1 MTQVTWRA
9 PESLVERVRRAATN
23 QGRSLNEYLTVVLS
37 AATDPE
43 LATSEAVRVRE
54 RLAAAGLLVPPT
66 RAAARPDPEA
76 VARARAS
83 AGRGTPLSEYVTDG
97 R

>member
-9 PESLVERVRRAATN
+9 PDSLVERVRRAARD
-23 QGRSLNEYLTVVLS
+23 QGRSLNDYLTVVLG

-54 RLAAAGLLVPPT
+54 RLAAAGLLVPAT
-66 RAAARPDPEA
+66 RGAVRPDPGA

-83 AGRGTPLSEYVTDG
+83 AGRGTPVSTYVTDG

>member
-9 PESLVERVRRAATN
+9 SDDLVERVRRAARDR
-23 QGRSLNEYLTVVLS
+23 GRSLIDYLTVVLA

-54 RLAAAGLLVPPT
+54 RLAAADLLVSGHPVA
-66 RAAARPDPEA
+66 RRPDPAA
-76 VARARAS
+76 VARARSRAGTGTS
-83 AGRGTPLSEYVTDG
+83 LSSIVTAGR
-97 R
+97 

>member
-9 PESLVERVRRAATN
+9 PDSLVERVRRAATE
-23 QGRSLNEYLTVVLS
+23 QGRSLNEYLTVVLA

-43 LATSEAVRVRE
+43 LATSETVRVRK

-66 RAAARPDPEA
+66 RAAVRPDRDG
-76 VARARAS
+76 VARARVS
-83 AGRGTPLSEYVTDG
+83 AGRGTLLSAYVTDG